1 MCFLCAA
8 ALTMSIVRGTLIH
21 QDLLSRIGQGQLS
34 LLFMEPPHYGPKEE
48 PLLEWIRRHQEMSML
63 EPRGILED
71 CLRSFNKHFSEL
83 PEEKWTFNVLTELL
97 SMLFSLQMQ
106 PCMMD
111 QYRRFVVITG
121 KQDKIAPD
129 RGGVSIFLNAPHM
142 SVSDRRAIMCS
153 SNGRILMAS
162 TSGTTFF
169 RKRKWMTLELGRVS
183 SRHSLLYNLLSQ
195 LDFFFLL

>member
-162 TSGTTFF
+162 TSGTTFS

-195 LDFFFLL
+195 PDFFLL

>member
-8 ALTMSIVRGTLIH
+8 ALTVRIVRGTLIH

-34 LLFMEPPHYGPKEE
+34 LLFMEPPHYGPKEA
-48 PLLEWIRRHQEMSML
+48 PLLEWIRRHQETSML

-83 PEEKWTFNVLTELL
+83 PEEKWSFNVLTELL
-97 SMLFSLQMQ
+97 SILFSLQMQ

-129 RGGVSIFLNAPHM
+129 RGGVSIF
-142 SVSDRRAIMCS
+142 
-153 SNGRILMAS
+153 SNFP
-162 TSGTTFF
+162 T
-169 RKRKWMTLELGRVS
+169 
-183 SRHSLLYNLLSQ
+183 
-195 LDFFFLL
+195 